1 MNGMSDRAF
10 LECIDAKFE
19 HVIERLAE
27 AQNAPAAPSTTTTSG
42 VHFHGSAGLSV
53 LSAAAI
59 LAAISAVC
67 IVAAWRSADMRE
79 LTALRERA
87 AEDRQT
93 IADMQALSRTD
104 RLLLNSLKVDI
115 AKLSAETKPK

>member
-67 IVAAWRSADMRE
+67 IVAAWRSADM
-79 LTALRERA
+79 
-87 AEDRQT
+87 
-93 IADMQALSRTD
+93 QALNTLRD
-104 RLLLNSLKVDI
+104 DLDVAEAIIMQHEKRIN
-115 AKLSAETKPK
+115 KLEPKP

>member
-1 MNGMSDRAF
+1 MKDVTDKLNSVADR
-10 LECIDAKFE
+10 
-19 HVIERLAE
+19 IERSGGI
-27 AQNAPAAPSTTTTSG
+27 NGTSI
-42 VHFHGSAGLSV
+42 VHFHGSSGLTV
-53 LSAAAI
+53 VAVTAIIVAVAA
-59 LAAISAVC
+59 VG